1 MAILEQK
8 SKRFGT
14 LLTTTKRDKKTKAVK
29 SVKTVYK
36 PLKKSGRGR

>member
-1 MAILEQK
+1 MGLFEQK
-8 SKRFGT
+8 SKRSGT

-36 PLKKSGRGR
+36 PLKKAGRGR